1 MDAPPAE
8 VRSGPVRWTRS
19 LDLAVWAIGPS
30 LVALGALMAV
40 DSTSALFP
48 DQGLARAVPALLVA
62 TGLLAFGVPWAYGG
76 RAFVARVGAA
86 VPRGYPFGPAWLQGA
101 IFVVL
106 VLSGAAVVSSLASD
120 YSGALNGGSP
130 TGLADP
136 GAINELY
143 LAASVLLW
151 LFALWGIALLARVLR
166 LGRALDRR
174 RPGTAA
180 RARPP
185 GDEEAP
191 VVGLPSPPMTPEG
204 RRAVLL
210 VAIAWGFV
218 ASAGIQVLETNLE
231 PISAVGWLATQIF
244 TPAWAGG
251 LGVAALG
258 LDAFLRDLERRY
270 APVRTAP
277 APGAA
282 LVGDGRGFVP

>member
-8 VRSGPVRWTRS
+8 VRSSPVRWTRS

-62 TGLLAFGVPWAYGG
+62 TGLLAFGLPWAYGG

-106 VLSGAAVVSSLASD
+106 ILSGAAVVSSLASD

-180 RARPP
+180 RARPA

-210 VAIAWGFV
+210 VAIAWGF
-218 ASAGIQVLETNLE
+218 
-231 PISAVGWLATQIF
+231 
-244 TPAWAGG
+244 
-251 LGVAALG
+251 
-258 LDAFLRDLERRY
+258 
-270 APVRTAP
+270 
-277 APGAA
+277 
-282 LVGDGRGFVP
+282 